1 MQTDFADEVV
11 DIKHQ
16 VGNEKLLVT
25 SVALVASDKSR
36 SEVVFGSGLSV
47 VQGPSD
53 TGKSFMVD
61 AIDFV
66 LGSSKLRAIPEM
78 TVYDYAEV
86 GLRTSAGLNVTLQR
100 RLAGGNIILLSSDSS
115 GEEYKQ
121 SLAFR
126 HRAGDVATLSGYLL
140 DQVGLLGRLIRR
152 NKQNK
157 LISLSFRDVAHLS
170 IINEIDI
177 QSDTPPVLTG
187 QYTTATK
194 ELAAFR
200 AIVEDTDDSL
210 LVETQDKSEQKKITA
225 GQVRLIDS
233 MLDRLA
239 LESHDYE
246 SREELEQ
253 QLARI
258 QTAVR
263 DATSSRRGI
272 YVTRDGLGEKR
283 SKLRRKHTLFSAR
296 VSDLSATLARL
307 RLLSAQ
313 YRSDLQRLELM
324 QQADLAMSFFET
336 ADCAYCGAHPEDQ
349 HVDAEEDSKNHAK
362 ATIAEIGRTN
372 FLVKDLDEALELL
385 VADLA
390 HYQAEASKVSVE
402 IDEVDKA
409 YYEAEAAARPASKVL
424 RELLSTQKEAVRQL
438 LVYEQV
444 AELEGMRR
452 LVDLDAGA
460 ESPEGA
466 QALSGRVVDDISA
479 GLVETLTA
487 WGYEGAKSVR
497 FDLST
502 KDIWV
507 NGQPR
512 SSHGKGVR
520 ALLHAA
526 FTVAVA
532 QYCLERDLPHPGF
545 IVLDSPLVTFRAADV
560 VIDGDVVDAQVASL
574 FYQDL
579 ADRFLGQVIVLEN
592 VDVPEGLGV
601 DVSITKFSG
610 DEKVG
615 RFGFL
620 QSVFSSK

>member
-1 MQTDFADEVV
+1 
-11 DIKHQ
+11 
-16 VGNEKLLVT
+16 
-25 SVALVASDKSR
+25 
-36 SEVVFGSGLSV
+36 
-47 VQGPSD
+47 
-53 TGKSFMVD
+53 
-61 AIDFV
+61 
-66 LGSSKLRAIPEM
+66 
-78 TVYDYAEV
+78 
-86 GLRTSAGLNVTLQR
+86 VTLQR
-100 RLAGGNIILLSSDSS
+100 RLAGGNITLLTSGSS

-121 SLAFR
+121 ILAFR

-140 DQVGLLGRLIRR
+140 EQVGLLGRLIRR

-170 IINEIDI
+170 IIDEINI
-177 QSDTPPVLTG
+177 QSDTPPLLTG

-194 ELAAFR
+194 EIAAFR

-210 LVETQDKSEQKKITA
+210 LVEIQDKSEQKKITA

-239 LESHDYE
+239 LESRDYE

-253 QLARI
+253 ELVRI
-258 QTAVR
+258 QAAVKN
-263 DATSSRRGI
+263 ATSSRRGI
-272 YVTRDGLGEKR
+272 YVKRDGLGERR
-283 SKLRRKHTLFSAR
+283 SRLRRKHTLFSAR
-296 VSDLSATLARL
+296 VGDLSATLARL
-307 RLLSAQ
+307 RLLSTQ

-324 QQADLAMSFFET
+324 QQADLAMTFFET
-336 ADCAYCGAHPEDQ
+336 TDCAYCGALPEDQ
-349 HVDAEEDSKNHAK
+349 HVDVEHDSQKHAE
-362 ATIAEIGRTN
+362 ATLAEIRRTN

-390 HYQAEASKVSVE
+390 HYEAEVLKLSVE
-402 IDEVDKA
+402 IVEVNKA
-409 YYEAEAAARPASKVL
+409 FDVAEAAAQPASKEI
-424 RELLSTQKEAVRQL
+424 RELLSAQKESVRQL
-438 LVYEQV
+438 FLYEQV

-452 LVDLDAGA
+452 LVDLDLGA
-460 ESPEGA
+460 ASPEGG

-479 GLVETLTA
+479 GLVQTLTA
-487 WGYEGAKSVR
+487 WGYGGAETVR

-502 KDIWV
+502 KDIWA

-579 ADRFLGQVIVLEN
+579 ANRFLGQVIVLEN
-592 VDVPEGLGV
+592 VDVPEGLGS

-610 DEKVG
+610 DERVG

-620 QSVFSSK
+620 ESAPSS